1 MDKNQQEMFRMIL
14 EEVLNDIS
22 EKEFAEMIDTFVEI
36 YEQKFGTIS
45 LEDVEPEEIELF
57 HTKEA
62 TEYLKR
68 FTK

>member
-45 LEDVEPEEIELF
+45 LEDVESEEIELF

>member
-1 MDKNQQEMFRMIL
+1 MDKNQQEMFRLIL
-14 EEVLNDIS
+14 EEVLTDIS

-36 YEQKFGTIS
+36 YERKFGTIS
-45 LEDVEPEEIELF
+45 LEDSETEETELL